1 MVLHMKDDD
10 DDNSDGRQAKNLV
23 TNLLFFLM

>member
-1 MVLHMKDDD
+1 MVLHMKDD